1 MKFRVDLTQ
10 HCIDGELAY
19 IPEHY
24 SIKYETQN
32 DEGISSLLLN
42 DLQLEIDTEGQVLWV
57 YGLCPHTTW
66 HNTLLEPPLF
76 EPGSLFVETG
86 DTIVPGIS
94 IRINKSK
101 RWEVYADKNK
111 GWLRIG
117 ESENNKTTIAVEF
130 AKNCIA
136 VIYENSL
143 DAIWLHL
150 PDSSFCSTTE

>member
-66 HNTLLEPPLF
+66 HN
-76 EPGSLFVETG
+76 
-86 DTIVPGIS
+86 TIVPGIS